1 MHRTQDLGHTGRRS
15 SAAARWALAAL
26 VPMFVPLV
34 LALTAGP
41 ASAQVIRCTD
51 AKTGRVT
58 YTNSSCKDGENRVQV
73 QEAPSPEELERERAQ
88 SAAAIE
94 RKNQQLA
101 REEAERRT
109 RAQQQ
114 EREARSRRERE
125 NSAQRDGGDSR
136 PASRRAAAWTPSWPR
151 PIPILPP
158 GARAARPPSSRWRWP
173 AWVPRPMNSCSN
185 RAHCSPMPSTGRGSS
200 DAPCRR
206 SRCRLRPPS
215 RTATCSAATTPT
227 AASTRADSGAQPLL
241 HGRVAQSQAQL
252 LLQALVAQAA

>member
-1 MHRTQDLGHTGRRS
+1 MHRTKDLCRTGRRS
-15 SAAARWALAAL
+15 SAALRWTLAAL
-26 VPMFVPLV
+26 MAT
-34 LALTAGP
+34 LAAGT

-109 RAQQQ
+109 RAQQE

-125 NSAQRDGGDSR
+125 NSAQRDSGDSPACQQARRRLDTILAESDPDPATWGPRSQAAQQQMEMACLGPKAYEQLQQSRALQPNAINR
-136 PASRRAAAWTPSWPR
+136 PWIVGR
-151 PIPILPP
+151 PVPPQPLPP
-158 GARAARPPSSRWRWP
+158 SAPISHCNVFRCYDTNGGIH
-173 AWVPRPMNSCSN
+173 PR
-185 RAHCSPMPSTGRGSS
+185 
-200 DAPCRR
+200 
-206 SRCRLRPPS
+206 
-215 RTATCSAATTPT
+215 
-227 AASTRADSGAQPLL
+227 
-241 HGRVAQSQAQL
+241 
-252 LLQALVAQAA
+252 

>member
-1 MHRTQDLGHTGRRS
+1 MHHIPVPLVMGKETAMHRTQDLCQRP
-15 SAAARWALAAL
+15 AL
-26 VPMFVPLV
+26 VPMLVPM
-34 LALTAGP
+34 LATLMAALIAGP

-58 YTNSSCKDGENRVQV
+58 YTNSSCEDGENRVQV

-125 NSAQRDGGDSR
+125 NSAQRDSGDS
-136 PASRRAAAWTPSWPR
+136 PACLQARRRLDTILAESNPDPATWGPRSQAAQRSEER
-151 PIPILPP
+151 RV
-158 GARAARPPSSRWRWP
+158 GKECRSRW
-173 AWVPRPMNSCSN
+173 
-185 RAHCSPMPSTGRGSS
+185 SPY
-200 DAPCRR
+200 
-206 SRCRLRPPS
+206 
-215 RTATCSAATTPT
+215 
-227 AASTRADSGAQPLL
+227 
-241 HGRVAQSQAQL
+241 H
-252 LLQALVAQAA
+252 

>member
-1 MHRTQDLGHTGRRS
+1 MHHIPVPLVMGKETAMHRTRDLCQRPAHGRRS
-15 SAAARWALAAL
+15 SAAVPRALAAL
-26 VPMFVPLV
+26 TALVPLV
-34 LALTAGP
+34 AALAAGS

-94 RKNQQLA
+94 RKNQQMA

-125 NSAQRDGGDSR
+125 NSAQRDSGD
-136 PASRRAAAWTPSWPR
+136 
-151 PIPILPP
+151 
-158 GARAARPPSSRWRWP
+158 
-173 AWVPRPMNSCSN
+173 
-185 RAHCSPMPSTGRGSS
+185 
-200 DAPCRR
+200 
-206 SRCRLRPPS
+206 
-215 RTATCSAATTPT
+215 
-227 AASTRADSGAQPLL
+227 
-241 HGRVAQSQAQL
+241 
-252 LLQALVAQAA
+252 